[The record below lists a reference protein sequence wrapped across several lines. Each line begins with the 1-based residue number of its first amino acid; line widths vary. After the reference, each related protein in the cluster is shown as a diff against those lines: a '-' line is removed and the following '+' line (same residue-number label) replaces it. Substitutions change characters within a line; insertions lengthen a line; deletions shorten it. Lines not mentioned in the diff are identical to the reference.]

1 MGVAGLKLASWF
13 LCTLMVD
20 AFKLLDV
27 GPPRTGTQTMHEVMK
42 ILGLK
47 PLHTG
52 YEAESVRP
60 ALCGYLFGNDSLD
73 DALAVFGGYDAAMD
87 EPVMLMY
94 EEIMAA
100 FPEAKFLLTISDAE
114 SWFENYVE
122 LSRELRATGTISSK
136 AFFHS
141 LPRNCSQM
149 QSWGCNFANPSPEDK
164 DTCLKSYHRH
174 IQRVQDVIP
183 PERLLVYNWSDGWS
197 ALSHFLGTRIPEE
210 QFPHEDL
217 VKRNAESHIEE
228 RLKA

>member
-1 MGVAGLKLASWF
+1 MLK
-13 LCTLMVD
+13 
-20 AFKLLDV
+20 
-27 GPPRTGTQTMHEVMK
+27 
-42 ILGLK
+42 
-47 PLHTG
+47 TG
-52 YEAESVRP
+52 YHFFVALQNQIENKLNTKNSKVLFSISYPRKWNENTNCSAFCPVMTRP
-60 ALCGYLFGNDSLD
+60 PTRYLFGNDSLD

-183 PERLLVYNWSDGWS
+183 PEHLLVYNWSDGWS

>member
-1 MGVAGLKLASWF
+1 MLK
-13 LCTLMVD
+13 
-20 AFKLLDV
+20 
-27 GPPRTGTQTMHEVMK
+27 
-42 ILGLK
+42 
-47 PLHTG
+47 TG
-52 YEAESVRP
+52 YHFFVALQNQIENKLNTKNSKVLFSISYPRKWNENTNCSAFCPVMTRP
-60 ALCGYLFGNDSLD
+60 PTRYLFGNGSLD

-87 EPVMLMY
+87 EPAMLMY

-122 LSRELRATGTISSK
+122 LSRELRATGTISLK

-141 LPRNCSQM
+141 LPRNCSRM

>member
-1 MGVAGLKLASWF
+1 
-13 LCTLMVD
+13 
-20 AFKLLDV
+20 
-27 GPPRTGTQTMHEVMK
+27 
-42 ILGLK
+42 
-47 PLHTG
+47 
-52 YEAESVRP
+52 
-60 ALCGYLFGNDSLD
+60 
-73 DALAVFGGYDAAMD
+73 
-87 EPVMLMY
+87 
-94 EEIMAA
+94 MAA

-114 SWFENYVE
+114 RWFENYVE

>member
-1 MGVAGLKLASWF
+1 MLK
-13 LCTLMVD
+13 
-20 AFKLLDV
+20 
-27 GPPRTGTQTMHEVMK
+27 
-42 ILGLK
+42 
-47 PLHTG
+47 TG
-52 YEAESVRP
+52 YHFFVALQNQIENKLNTKNSKVLFSISYPRKWNENTNCSAFCPVMTRP
-60 ALCGYLFGNDSLD
+60 PTRYLFGNGSLD

-114 SWFENYVE
+114 RWFENYVE

-149 QSWGCNFANPSPEDK
+149 QSWGCNFANLSPEDK

-217 VKRNAESHIEE
+217 VKRNAESHIEQ